1 MSGMKK
7 KAVLLWVTGCLLC
20 GVAMTGCGPMGQLR
34 NVARMSGAE
43 SGIEEKAGSKEE
55 KRRKRRKLRTQ
66 KLLCWEERR

>member
-1 MSGMKK
+1 MKK

-43 SGIEEKAGSKEE
+43 SGIEEKAGIRCTS
-55 KRRKRRKLRTQ
+55 Q
-66 KLLCWEERR
+66 KGMHPV

>member
-34 NVARMSGAE
+34 NVARMSGVE

-55 KRRKRRKLRTQ
+55 KEEEGRERQ
-66 KLLCWEERR
+66 KEMPVLYHHF